1 MPSIDKKEKK
11 IIEAF
16 LFAADEPLDLA
27 TLQSKVKKNTDVLEI
42 LNELQKEYQ
51 ERGINLIKLANRW
64 SFRTSIDLADQLRE
78 EITGQKKLSKAAI
91 ETLAIIAYHQPVTRS
106 EIEEIRGVSF
116 STGTMEVL
124 FELGWVKPAGRKDI
138 PGKPLAYG
146 TTDSFLSHF
155 NLNSLEDLPN
165 SDELMAAGLIDSR
178 VDSSIFGT
186 SKFTKEDDNSIKEN
200 IFSNI
205 DEMISDTLDNKDA
218 ENNENKE
225 EADQNLDEPYEDN
238 EEDDDYDDDEDEDDD
253 EEDDDE
259 EDEEDDKEK

>member
-1 MPSIDKKEKK
+1 MKNNYLKDKK

-16 LFAADEPLDLA
+16 LFAADEPLDLE
-27 TLQSKVKKNTDVLEI
+27 TLESKVEKNSEVLKI
-42 LNELQKEYQ
+42 LEELQVEYKD
-51 ERGINLIKLANRW
+51 RGINLIKLANKW
-64 SFRTSIDLADQLRE
+64 SFRTSIDLVDQLRE
-78 EITGQKKLSKAAI
+78 EVTSQKKLSKAAI

-146 TTDSFLSHF
+146 TSEKFLSHF

-165 SDELMAAGLIDSR
+165 SEELMAAGLIDSR

-186 SKFTKEDDNSIKEN
+186 NKFAKEEENENLKEN

-205 DEMISDTLDNKDA
+205 DDMISDTLK
-218 ENNENKE
+218 NEGDTKN
-225 EADQNLDEPYEDN
+225 
-238 EEDDDYDDDEDEDDD
+238 
-253 EEDDDE
+253 
-259 EDEEDDKEK
+259 

>member
-1 MPSIDKKEKK
+1 MATIDKNEKK

-16 LFAADEPLDLA
+16 LFAADEPLDLE
-27 TLQSKVKKNTDVLEI
+27 TLQSKVKKNTDVLTI
-42 LNELQKEYQ
+42 LGDLQKDYAEK
-51 ERGINLIKLANRW
+51 GINLIKLANRW
-64 SFRTSIDLADQLRE
+64 SFRTSLDLADQLRE

-146 TTDSFLSHF
+146 TSDSFLSHF

-165 SDELMAAGLIDSR
+165 SQELMAAGLIDSR

-186 SKFTKEDDNSIKEN
+186 SKFVKEDDESLKEN
-200 IFSNI
+200 IFTNI
-205 DEMISDTLDNKDA
+205 DDMIGDTL
-218 ENNENKE
+218 NEVNIK
-225 EADQNLDEPYEDN
+225 NEPSTLA
-238 EEDDDYDDDEDEDDD
+238 EEDDKEDYEDDDEDDD
-253 EEDDDE
+253 EDDNDNE
-259 EDEEDDKEK
+259 REDDKEK

>member
-1 MPSIDKKEKK
+1 MSTIDKKEKK

-16 LFAADEPLDLA
+16 LFAADEPLDLE
-27 TLQSKVKKNTDVLEI
+27 TLKSKVKKNTDVMQI
-42 LNELQKEYQ
+42 VDDLQKDYQ
-51 ERGINLIKLANRW
+51 DRGINLIKLANRW
-64 SFRTSIDLADQLRE
+64 SFRTSTDLADQLRE
-78 EITGQKKLSKAAI
+78 EVTSQKKLSKAAV

-165 SDELMAAGLIDSR
+165 SEELMAAGLIDSR

-186 SKFTKEDDNSIKEN
+186 SKFVNEEDSKKEN
-200 IFSNI
+200 IFTNI
-205 DEMISDTLDNKDA
+205 DDMISDTLDPK
-218 ENNENKE
+218 EQNNEE
-225 EADQNLDEPYEDN
+225 
-238 EEDDDYDDDEDEDDD
+238 DDDEDEDEEDSEDD
-253 EEDDDE
+253 EDEDS
-259 EDEEDDKEK
+259 DKQK

>member
-1 MPSIDKKEKK
+1 MSTIDKKEKK

-16 LFAADEPLDLA
+16 LFAADEPLDLE
-27 TLQSKVKKNTDVLEI
+27 TLKSKVKKNTDVMQI
-42 LNELQKEYQ
+42 VDDLQKDYQ
-51 ERGINLIKLANRW
+51 DRGINLIKLANRW
-64 SFRTSIDLADQLRE
+64 SFRTSTDLADQLRE
-78 EITGQKKLSKAAI
+78 EVTSQKKLSKAAV

-165 SDELMAAGLIDSR
+165 SEELMAVGLIDSR

-186 SKFTKEDDNSIKEN
+186 SKFVKEEDSKKEN
-200 IFSNI
+200 IFTNI
-205 DEMISDTLDNKDA
+205 DDMISDTLDPK
-218 ENNENKE
+218 EQNNEE
-225 EADQNLDEPYEDN
+225 
-238 EEDDDYDDDEDEDDD
+238 DDDEDEDEEDSEDD
-253 EEDDDE
+253 EDEDS
-259 EDEEDDKEK
+259 DKQK

>member
-1 MPSIDKKEKK
+1 
-11 IIEAF
+11 
-16 LFAADEPLDLA
+16 
-27 TLQSKVKKNTDVLEI
+27 V
-42 LNELQKEYQ
+42 
-51 ERGINLIKLANRW
+51 
-64 SFRTSIDLADQLRE
+64 
-78 EITGQKKLSKAAI
+78 

-165 SDELMAAGLIDSR
+165 SEELMAAGLIDSR

-186 SKFTKEDDNSIKEN
+186 SKFVKEEDSEKEN
-200 IFSNI
+200 IFTNI
-205 DEMISDTLDNKDA
+205 DDMISDTLDP
-218 ENNENKE
+218 KE
-225 EADQNLDEPYEDN
+225 QDN
-238 EEDDDYDDDEDEDDD
+238 EEDDDEDEDEEDSEDDEDEDS
-253 EEDDDE
+253 
-259 EDEEDDKEK
+259 DKQK

>member
-1 MPSIDKKEKK
+1 MKNDYLKDKK

-16 LFAADEPLDLA
+16 LFAADEPLDME
-27 TLQSKVKKNTDVLEI
+27 TLQSKVSKATDVLKIVE
-42 LNELQKEYQ
+42 ELQNEYKD
-51 ERGINLIKLANRW
+51 RGINLIKLANKW

-78 EITGQKKLSKAAI
+78 EVTSQKKLSKAAI

-146 TTDSFLSHF
+146 TSEKFLSHF

-165 SDELMAAGLIDSR
+165 SEELMAAGLIDSR

-186 SKFTKEDDNSIKEN
+186 NKFAKEEENENLKEN

-205 DEMISDTLDNKDA
+205 DDMISDTLK
-218 ENNENKE
+218 NEGDTKN
-225 EADQNLDEPYEDN
+225 
-238 EEDDDYDDDEDEDDD
+238 
-253 EEDDDE
+253 
-259 EDEEDDKEK
+259 

>member
-1 MPSIDKKEKK
+1 MPGIDKKEKK
-11 IIEAF
+11 VIEAF
-16 LFAADEPLDLA
+16 LFAADEPLDLD

-51 ERGINLIKLANRW
+51 DRGINLIKLANRW
-64 SFRTSIDLADQLRE
+64 SFRTSVDLADQLRE

-124 FELGWVKPAGRKDI
+124 FELGWVKPAGRKDV

-186 SKFTKEDDNSIKEN
+186 SKFTKDEDDSLKEN

-218 ENNENKE
+218 DINKKNENDE
-225 EADQNLDEPYEDN
+225 ENQ
-238 EEDDDYDDDEDEDDD
+238 DDEDEDED
-253 EEDDDE
+253 EEDLDDEDE
-259 EDEEDDKEK
+259 EDEDEKEEDKLK

>member
-1 MPSIDKKEKK
+1 MSTIDKKEKK

-16 LFAADEPLDLA
+16 LFAADEPLDLE
-27 TLQSKVKKNTDVLEI
+27 TLKSKVKKNTDVMQI
-42 LNELQKEYQ
+42 VDDLQKDYQ
-51 ERGINLIKLANRW
+51 DRGINLIKLANRW
-64 SFRTSIDLADQLRE
+64 SFRTSTDLADQLRE
-78 EITGQKKLSKAAI
+78 EVTSQKKLSKAAV

-165 SDELMAAGLIDSR
+165 SEELMAAGLIDSM

-186 SKFTKEDDNSIKEN
+186 SKFVKEEDSKKEN
-200 IFSNI
+200 IFTNI
-205 DEMISDTLDNKDA
+205 DDMISDTLDPK
-218 ENNENKE
+218 EQNNEE
-225 EADQNLDEPYEDN
+225 
-238 EEDDDYDDDEDEDDD
+238 DDDEDED
-253 EEDDDE
+253 
-259 EDEEDDKEK
+259 EDEEDSEDDEDEDSDKQK

>member
-1 MPSIDKKEKK
+1 MIKKKKK

-16 LFAADEPLDLA
+16 LFAADEPLDLE
-27 TLQSKVKKNTDVLEI
+27 TLKSKVKKNTDVMQI
-42 LNELQKEYQ
+42 VDDLQKDYQ
-51 ERGINLIKLANRW
+51 DRGINLIKLANRW
-64 SFRTSIDLADQLRE
+64 SFRTSTALADQLRE
-78 EITGQKKLSKAAI
+78 EVTSQKKLSKAAV

-165 SDELMAAGLIDSR
+165 SEELMAAGLIDSR

-186 SKFTKEDDNSIKEN
+186 SKFVKEEDSKKEN
-200 IFSNI
+200 IFTNI
-205 DEMISDTLDNKDA
+205 DDMISDTLDPK
-218 ENNENKE
+218 EQNNEE
-225 EADQNLDEPYEDN
+225 
-238 EEDDDYDDDEDEDDD
+238 DDDEDEDEEDSEDD
-253 EEDDDE
+253 EDEDS
-259 EDEEDDKEK
+259 DKQK

>member
-1 MPSIDKKEKK
+1 MKNDYLKDKK

-16 LFAADEPLDLA
+16 LFAADEPLDME
-27 TLQSKVKKNTDVLEI
+27 TLQSKVSKATDVLKI
-42 LNELQKEYQ
+42 LEELQTEYKD
-51 ERGINLIKLANRW
+51 RGINLIKLANKW

-78 EITGQKKLSKAAI
+78 EVTSQKKLSKAAI

-146 TTDSFLSHF
+146 TSEKFLSHF

-186 SKFTKEDDNSIKEN
+186 NKFAKEEENENLKEN

-205 DEMISDTLDNKDA
+205 DDMISDTLK
-218 ENNENKE
+218 NEGDTKN
-225 EADQNLDEPYEDN
+225 
-238 EEDDDYDDDEDEDDD
+238 
-253 EEDDDE
+253 
-259 EDEEDDKEK
+259 

>member
-1 MPSIDKKEKK
+1 MKNDYLKDKK

-16 LFAADEPLDLA
+16 LFAADEPLDME
-27 TLQSKVKKNTDVLEI
+27 TLQSKVSKATDVLNIVE
-42 LNELQKEYQ
+42 ELQTEYKD
-51 ERGINLIKLANRW
+51 RGINLIKLANKW

-78 EITGQKKLSKAAI
+78 EVTSQKKLSKAAI

-146 TTDSFLSHF
+146 TSEKFLSHF

-186 SKFTKEDDNSIKEN
+186 NKFAKEEENENLKEN

-205 DEMISDTLDNKDA
+205 DDMISDTLK
-218 ENNENKE
+218 NEGDTKN
-225 EADQNLDEPYEDN
+225 
-238 EEDDDYDDDEDEDDD
+238 
-253 EEDDDE
+253 
-259 EDEEDDKEK
+259 